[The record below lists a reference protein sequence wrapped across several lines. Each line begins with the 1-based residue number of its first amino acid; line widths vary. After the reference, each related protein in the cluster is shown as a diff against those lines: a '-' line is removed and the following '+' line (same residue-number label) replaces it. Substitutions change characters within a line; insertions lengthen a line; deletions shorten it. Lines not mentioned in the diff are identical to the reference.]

1 MDTKKTLSAILNKN
15 SQIYSSS
22 SEKGLDIKII
32 GGNIYRVSGH
42 WQGKSEEYFDIL
54 SNALKDNKLIY
65 MNEII
70 YESKNPREIDAA
82 LKYFCKKKIIL
93 PLNQ

>member
-1 MDTKKTLSAILNKN
+1 MDRKKTLNAILSKD

-22 SEKGLDIKII
+22 SENGLDIKII
-32 GGNIYRVSGH
+32 EGNIYRVSGH

-54 SNALKDNKLIY
+54 SNALKENKLIY
-65 MNEII
+65 LNQIL
-70 YESKNPREIDAA
+70 YESKNPREINAA